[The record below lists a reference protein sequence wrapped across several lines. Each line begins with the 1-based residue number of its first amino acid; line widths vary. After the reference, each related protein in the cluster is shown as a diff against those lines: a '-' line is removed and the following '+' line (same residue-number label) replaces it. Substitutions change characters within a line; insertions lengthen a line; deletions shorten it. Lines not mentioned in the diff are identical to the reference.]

1 MIDKNSIK
9 LIMSLRKQTGL
20 SISLCKE
27 IISNCNENDKRT
39 KDIAEIKIDKSSKVV
54 VNNNNFISWIS
65 TRFGIYVFKLSSESG
80 IYNNR
85 NIWKLRNKM
94 NEIIQN
100 HQLNY
105 ERILNIK
112 VSDDLVIL
120 SCISFKYSSNVLGL
134 YFHEKLNEFIC
145 RKFAITIISSY
156 SYNKRKII
164 PLARMLSMQCLSY
177 YVINRNVV
185 DIKGIMNMISIYNN
199 KKTVGN
205 IINEFLNLN
214 KCFINIQRVFIIA

>member
-1 MIDKNSIK
+1 M
-9 LIMSLRKQTGL
+9 
-20 SISLCKE
+20 
-27 IISNCNENDKRT
+27 
-39 KDIAEIKIDKSSKVV
+39 
-54 VNNNNFISWIS
+54 
-65 TRFGIYVFKLSSESG
+65 FKLSSESG